1 MLQPALPHVK
11 GGKTREDPKLPQSFI
26 WRLLFLGSVEVLLMI
41 S

>member
-11 GGKTREDPKLPQSFI
+11 GGKTREDPELPQSFL
-26 WRLLFLGSVEVLLMI
+26 WGLLFLGSIEALLLI